1 MFSLRMF
8 IWSFGRRMWSYIVLT
23 CDRSSARN
31 IIVLCVFSYNYDNYD
46 KRIARTFVM
55 SFMSQNW
62 GTRFFP
68 AQPAHAR
75 WAGNKQ
81 NNPLHTSYRWVW
93 LGYVHPKRL
102 HKLICTQTQHFDW
115 SHGKQLCWQKIR
127 SLRLFFSNVYI
138 AKEQIIYIVDWIT
151 HSKSLYNW
159 YPSGVWSEWCPDGI
173 RNDENTNRQE
183 DKKRVKYC
191 DVRAVLHFCDVWIR
205 NRTGANFD
213 LCGLQCNQ
221 KL

>member
-1 MFSLRMF
+1 MLFLALSDQLFWRHCHSLTDHAENLDYIHITQPQSNPEDLWPFLRVAMFSLMMF

-81 NNPLHTSYRWVW
+81 NNSLHTSYRWVW
-93 LGYVHPKRL
+93 LGYVHPKNC
-102 HKLICTQTQHFDW
+102 I
-115 SHGKQLCWQKIR
+115 
-127 SLRLFFSNVYI
+127 
-138 AKEQIIYIVDWIT
+138 
-151 HSKSLYNW
+151 NW
-159 YPSGVWSEWCPDGI
+159 YVH
-173 RNDENTNRQE
+173 
-183 DKKRVKYC
+183 KRSILTKVMEKNY
-191 DVRAVLHFCDVWIR
+191 VGR
-205 NRTGANFD
+205 
-213 LCGLQCNQ
+213 
-221 KL
+221 K